1 MTITTPTQLQAII
14 TFRTKALSSSDA
26 VGVALEMEYS
36 NVEALEVLG
45 VKVLV
50 LAPRLLVVG
59 LDRVVPDRDGTAVG
73 VFIILVAV
81 GGTVT
86 FVSSK

>member
-14 TFRTKALSSSDA
+14 TFRTKALSSSEA

-50 LAPRLLVVG
+50 LAPRLLLVG
-59 LDRVVPDRDGTAVG
+59 LDRVVPDRDGADVG
-73 VFIILVAV
+73 ILMVLVAV
-81 GGTVT
+81 GRTVT
-86 FVSSK
+86 IVSSK